1 MQRAAVLTLQRLSR
15 IWVAPIRA
23 PRDIVERRRHQ
34 PSATL
39 VRRRFANSHT
49 IACTISIWTAFAR
62 RDCLINSRPSTLVR
76 LWHSPD
82 VASQSCDGR
91 LEPESGTSREG

>member
-62 RDCLINSRPSTLVR
+62 RDCRNVR
-76 LWHSPD
+76 QSNLRAGAVSCRIHTRCHS
-82 VASQSCDGR
+82 ARTHSA
-91 LEPESGTSREG
+91 